1 MKSILNENE
10 VQVVLYDFMKDT
22 ELDET
27 HTYDRNK
34 AILLINQ
41 QEND

>member
-22 ELDET
+22 ELDEIR
-27 HTYDRNK
+27 TYDRNK
-34 AILLINQ
+34 SILLINQ

>member
-1 MKSILNENE
+1 MNENE

-22 ELDET
+22 KLDET
-27 HTYDRNK
+27 STYNRNK
-34 AILLINQ
+34 AIFLINQ